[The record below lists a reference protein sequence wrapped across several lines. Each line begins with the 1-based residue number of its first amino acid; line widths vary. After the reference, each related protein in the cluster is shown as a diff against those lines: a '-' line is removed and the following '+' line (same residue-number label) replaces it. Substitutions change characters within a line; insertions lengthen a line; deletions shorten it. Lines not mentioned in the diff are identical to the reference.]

1 MRANYMVTNMCHNC
15 VTQPCMATC
24 PEGAIYRIGEQAQ
37 INPAMCVNCGLC
49 LNACP
54 FHAIVYVPVPC
65 EESCPVNAISKDE
78 LGKEVIDYSKCIF
91 CGRCARACPFG
102 AIMDKSQIVD
112 VLVYMQRGRSVA
124 AMIAPSFVGQ
134 FKASMPQLVSALHA
148 LGFTHVV
155 EVALGAD
162 QTAEVESAEFIKRMQ
177 RGDKVMGTSCC
188 PAYVEAVRKHST
200 AFLPYVSDAKTPH
213 GIHGGTGEGRISR
226 CRACLYRPMHREKA

>member
-1 MRANYMVTNMCHNC
+1 
-15 VTQPCMATC
+15 MATC